1 MQPLV
6 AVLVAGRDAV
16 EVVLHARREPVVD
29 EPAEVL
35 LEQVDDGEGEERR
48 HERSA
53 LLEDIAAVEDR
64 ADDRGVR
71 RRAADAELL
80 ERAHERRFGVARRRV
95 RLVTLRLELDQLD
108 GTTLGQ
114 IRQAA
119 LVVVGLL
126 VGVATF
132 LVRGEEA
139 AERNHRAGGAE
150 LRLLAAVR
158 CTGDAQ
164 RNGLTLRILHLR
176 RDRADPDQLVQ
187 RVLIAVELSLHVLRR
202 AERVARRANRL
213 VRLLRVLHLALVPP
227 RLPVVPEVPALREPL
242 AVHRDEPRFERV
254 RLKGRLDVPPAGG
267 PELAP
272 LAFALD
278 DKARRNR
285 LDAPGGQ
292 AAHDLLPEHRRD
304 LVAVE
309 TVEDAPGLLRIDEP
323 FVDLARLFER
333 AGDRVLRDLVEDHA
347 THRHL
352 RPQDLEQVPGD
363 RLALAVFVRRQQ
375 ELVGLLQELL
385 QLADLLLLVGIDDV
399 ERLEVVLDIDAEA
412 RPLLLLVFL
421 RDVGGALGQVADVA
435 DARLDDEIVAEI
447 ALDRPC
453 LGGRLDDH
461 QAPVPFLRSHRRV
474 TIAGRQE
481 VEYPP
486 DAAKPLL
493 QPRRRRLLAHPLRP
507 LPPALRGA
515 RAAAAAGRVRPRLQ
529 PRLEPRSLAAGPADL
544 AETVPA
550 V

>member
-48 HERSA
+48 HERGA
-53 LLEDIAAVEDR
+53 LLEDIATVEDR

-80 ERAHERRFGVARRRV
+80 ERAYERRLGVARRRV

-150 LRLLAAVR
+150 LRLLAAGR
-158 CTGDAQ
+158 RTGDAQ

-176 RDRADPDQLVQ
+176 RDRSDPDQLVQ

-227 RLPVVPEVPALREPL
+227 WLLGNEVRAVQLAGLRTGRLERRLRQGRRIGPHVRDVAVLVQALRDPHRGLGGEAKLAACLLLQRRRHERRARLARVRLALDSRHVELGLLKPLREPARRLLVELKRVRVPQLPVVAELPALREAL
-242 AVHRDEPRFERV
+242 AVHRDEPRLERV
-254 RLKGRLDVPPAGG
+254 
-267 PELAP
+267 
-272 LAFALD
+272 
-278 DKARRNR
+278 
-285 LDAPGGQ
+285 
-292 AAHDLLPEHRRD
+292 
-304 LVAVE
+304 
-309 TVEDAPGLLRIDEP
+309 
-323 FVDLARLFER
+323 
-333 AGDRVLRDLVEDHA
+333 
-347 THRHL
+347 
-352 RPQDLEQVPGD
+352 PQG
-363 RLALAVFVRRQQ
+363 
-375 ELVGLLQELL
+375 
-385 QLADLLLLVGIDDV
+385 
-399 ERLEVVLDIDAEA
+399 
-412 RPLLLLVFL
+412 
-421 RDVGGALGQVADVA
+421 
-435 DARLDDEIVAEI
+435 
-447 ALDRPC
+447 
-453 LGGRLDDH
+453 
-461 QAPVPFLRSHRRV
+461 
-474 TIAGRQE
+474 
-481 VEYPP
+481 
-486 DAAKPLL
+486 
-493 QPRRRRLLAHPLRP
+493 RRRRP
-507 LPPALRGA
+507 GF
-515 RAAAAAGRVRPRLQ
+515 
-529 PRLEPRSLAAGPADL
+529 PADRRRL
-544 AETVPA
+544 CRRRVQPSVEGSLDV
-550 V
+550 